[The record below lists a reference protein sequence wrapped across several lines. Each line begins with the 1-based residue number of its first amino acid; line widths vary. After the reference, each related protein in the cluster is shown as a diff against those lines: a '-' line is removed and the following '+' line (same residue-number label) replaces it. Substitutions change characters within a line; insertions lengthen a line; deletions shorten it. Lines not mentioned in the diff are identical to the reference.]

1 MIRILTIIGA
11 RPQIIKAAAISR
23 AIKNRFSEKINE
35 IIVHTGQHYDKNMS
49 DVFFEELEVPKEKYN
64 FNTGSG
70 SHAEQTAAIML
81 KTEEILLKEKP
92 DCLLL
97 YGDTNS
103 TLAAAVAAAKIHL
116 PVIHVEGGVRSYNK
130 KFPEEVNRLICDHLS
145 SLVFVPTMT
154 GIKNLERE
162 GFNLNNKPPYSSDNP
177 KAYHCG
183 DIMYDNSVYFSDKAA
198 KQSDIRKRINP
209 ESKNFILVTM
219 HRPSNVD
226 DLKSLNE
233 LFKTFDE
240 LSREEKMIFVLPLHP
255 RTIKAFETNLE
266 KNIYKSVKE
275 NTYLKIIPAVS
286 FLDVINLEKNADMII
301 TDSGG
306 VQKEAYYFKKPCIIL
321 LEETPWVELVDS
333 GSAILT
339 GSSGSKIKSAYKYFK
354 EKNSSL
360 KYPEI
365 FGDGK
370 ASVFVCEKIIEAFE
384 RK

>member
-1 MIRILTIIGA
+1 MIRILTIVGA

-23 AIKNRFSEKINE
+23 AIKNYFSDKITE
-35 IIVHTGQHYDKNMS
+35 IIVHTGQHYDENMS

-64 FNTGSG
+64 FNAGSG

-145 SLVFVPTMT
+145 TLIFVPTLS
-154 GIKNLERE
+154 GIKSLQQE
-162 GFNLNNKPPYSSDNP
+162 GFNLNNLPPYSSDNP

-183 DIMYDNSVYFSDKAA
+183 DIMYDNSLYFADKAA
-198 KQSDIRKRINP
+198 KQSKILQQLDVEN
-209 ESKNFILVTM
+209 KNFILVTM

-226 DLKSLNE
+226 DIKSLNE

-240 LSREEKMIFVLPLHP
+240 LAKQEKTIFVLPLHP
-255 RTIKAFETNLE
+255 RTIKAFENNLE
-266 KNIYKSVKE
+266 RRIYKNVKE
-275 NTYLKIIPAVS
+275 NSFLKLIPAVS
-286 FLDVINLEKNADMII
+286 FLDVINLEKNAEMVI

-306 VQKEAYYFKKPCIIL
+306 VQKEAYYFKRPCIIM
-321 LEETPWVELVDS
+321 LEETPWVELVES

-339 GSSGSKIKSAYKYFK
+339 GSDSEKIKSAYKYFK
-354 EKNSSL
+354 ENIFAL

-370 ASVFVCEKIIEAFE
+370 ASVFVCEKIIEAFS
-384 RK
+384 K